1 MALECLICGVKM
13 KDKHHYLTCSEECKR
28 KLNNLVSRVKNNKKR
43 LPVEINDYQAKTWY
57 REKHSK
63 MSERMLKKRERENV
77 KLNMKA
83 DDILAERNRRIL
95 EYKSSSFSKRS

>member
-1 MALECLICGVKM
+1 
-13 KDKHHYLTCSEECKR
+13 
-28 KLNNLVSRVKNNKKR
+28 
-43 LPVEINDYQAKTWY
+43 
-57 REKHSK
+57 